1 MADSQE
7 TKKHSAT
14 PKRRRE
20 ARDEGLFPRS
30 SELAPALLWL
40 VGLSVLQWNA
50 PRIWALFG
58 GMLQESF
65 VFRKPLAGR
74 DLLMDLNDR
83 LLLAGWILMPLVI
96 GITFTACLVG
106 FGQAG
111 LRWMPQ
117 RLVPDFSRLQLIS
130 PWQLRGSSDAMKR
143 SLVGAAKL
151 TAVILIIGGGLWNHS
166 NDILL
171 WSNLDLST
179 ALMSAFKL
187 LLELCWQLA
196 VSWALFAVLD
206 YCWQWWMFEQQLR
219 MTDTELRDELKESQG
234 NPQIRS
240 RRRELYQDRA

>member
-1 MADSQE
+1 
-7 TKKHSAT
+7 
-14 PKRRRE
+14 
-20 ARDEGLFPRS
+20 
-30 SELAPALLWL
+30 
-40 VGLSVLQWNA
+40 
-50 PRIWALFG
+50 
-58 GMLQESF
+58 
-65 VFRKPLAGR
+65 
-74 DLLMDLNDR
+74 
-83 LLLAGWILMPLVI
+83 
-96 GITFTACLVG
+96 
-106 FGQAG
+106 
-111 LRWMPQ
+111 MPQ

-151 TAVILIIGGGLWNHS
+151 TAIVIIIGSGLWNHS
-166 NDILL
+166 TEILL

-187 LLELCWQLA
+187 LLELCWRLA

>member
-14 PKRRRE
+14 PKRRRQ

-40 VGLSVLQWNA
+40 VSLSVLQWNA
-50 PRIWALFG
+50 PRMWGLFSR
-58 GMLQESF
+58 MLQESF
-65 VFRKPLAGR
+65 EFRKPLVGR
-74 DLLMDLNDR
+74 DLLTDLSDR
-83 LLLAGWILMPLVI
+83 LLLSGWILLPLFI
-96 GITFTACLVG
+96 GIMASACMVG

-130 PWQLRGSSDAMKR
+130 PWQMRGSSDALKR
-143 SLVGAAKL
+143 SFVGMLKL
-151 TAVILIIGGGLWNHS
+151 PAVILIIGGGLWNHS
-166 NDILL
+166 NEILL
-171 WSNLDLST
+171 WSNLDLSI
-179 ALMSAFKL
+179 ALTSAFKL
-187 LLELCWQLA
+187 LLDLCWQLA
-196 VSWALFAVLD
+196 LIWALFAALD
-206 YCWQWWMFEQQLR
+206 YGWQWWMFEQQLR

-234 NPQIRS
+234 NPQIRA